1 MRCKRRAAYRPK
13 RFTGRSHGKRW
24 KDIVAA
30 NKEYE
35 AQLEKERERLQ
46 LLNQTENVSATEA
59 RRLNRLESN
68 DAEGRSQLSQSES
81 VNVTATRAS
90 EPQENVRRDVETCQI
105 KIEDSGG
112 DSGSEVQFLGEVE
125 GQSGEDERI
134 NMLDWNRIEN
144 FQRFLD
150 SLPPYPAGTPNER
163 RAHENSVEPVAHCS
177 TTFLPPPNLNPT
189 TSVSSVNF
197 NDAAASQ
204 VNTVEAGRKYN
215 EQLGYNN
222 MQLQNWV
229 SEVVSQTV
237 GKLTLELRK
246 QGREMQ
252 TTLKTGQDE
261 TVGSL
266 NQIIER
272 LDALNEVRDWQD
284 TVAELPRTVVQSRQV
299 DRAGMSD
306 RMEGNNQ
313 YGSNEQRY
321 RSPPISLPSYK
332 FPKRQ
337 GQFKRKA
344 SLKKLSKETTLR
356 QALLTNEA
364 GDITVGG
371 TTSTPQTAIQASSI
385 PPPTMSESSYKVLRN
400 RSVKKTVERKRKRSN
415 TGLVR
420 FVNEGPP
427 ASVIVEFDGGQR
439 QRQSTTQNSA
449 SLPRPRN
456 SRELI

>member
-1 MRCKRRAAYRPK
+1 MRRKKSAELTAYRPNRSYK
-13 RFTGRSHGKRW
+13 SHGKRW
-24 KDIVAA
+24 KDILAA

-46 LLNQTENVSATEA
+46 LLNQTENVSAAEA
-59 RRLNRLESN
+59 RGLNRLESN

-90 EPQENVRRDVETCQI
+90 EPQENVRRDAESCQI
-105 KIEDSGG
+105 KIENSGG
-112 DSGSEVQFLGEVE
+112 DSRSEVQFLGEVE

-134 NMLDWNRIEN
+134 NMLDWKRIDN

-163 RAHENSVEPVAHCS
+163 RARENSVEPVAHCS
-177 TTFLPPPNLNPT
+177 TDYPLPPNLNTT

-204 VNTVEAGRKYN
+204 VNSVEAGKKHN
-215 EQLGYNN
+215 EQVGYNN
-222 MQLQNWV
+222 MQLQNLV
-229 SEVVSQTV
+229 SEFVSQEV
-237 GKLTLELRK
+237 GNLTLELRK

-252 TTLKTGQDE
+252 TTLKSGQDE

-272 LDALNEVRDWQD
+272 LDALNEVQDRQD
-284 TVAELPRTVVQSRQV
+284 TVAELPRTVEQSRQV

-313 YGSNEQRY
+313 HRSNEQRY

-337 GQFKRKA
+337 GQIKRKA
-344 SLKKLSKETTLR
+344 SLKTLLKRTTLR
-356 QALLTNEA
+356 QALSTNEA
-364 GDITVGG
+364 GDITVGVA
-371 TTSTPQTAIQASSI
+371 TSTPQTAIQASAI
-385 PPPTMSESSYKVLRN
+385 PPPTMSVSSYKVLRN
-400 RSVKKTVERKRKRSN
+400 RREKKTAETLKRVVPRREK
-415 TGLVR
+415 
-420 FVNEGPP
+420 
-427 ASVIVEFDGGQR
+427 GGG
-439 QRQSTTQNSA
+439 
-449 SLPRPRN
+449 
-456 SRELI
+456 